1 MTRVTSQ
8 GIAATLFNI
17 AALLRGRQDSP
28 YRIRAYERGARV
40 LRLWAPRPSA
50 RHSGPSRRCS
60 AMGGCSA
67 VGMWKCPRTLP
78 RRRSGGWW
86 RALLGDALLILSPR
100 QVAPLPSAQARI
112 LSPRQVAT
120 LPSEGRGGERGFD
133 LFPRTYRDRRA
144 FGQEGHTPHDTPFP
158 PRGGSARSDGERIRS
173 PRGGA
178 VGCSCSALA
187 PRRGSEEHHVTFT
200 ATHVSGAGR
209 GPGAKASTSACRRA
223 IKSVGAASA
232 FETTNSRRRSGPYSS
247 PPSPLAVVTPSE

>member
-1 MTRVTSQ
+1 MTRVTSRD
-8 GIAATLFNI
+8 IAATLFNI

-28 YRIRAYERGARV
+28 CRIRAYERGARV
-40 LRLWAPRPSA
+40 LRLWASRPST

-67 VGMWKCPRTLP
+67 MGIWKCPRTLP
-78 RRRSGGWW
+78 RRRGGGWW

-100 QVAPLPSAQARI
+100 QVA
-112 LSPRQVAT
+112 T
-120 LPSEGRGGERGFD
+120 LPSEGSDPLPGASADPPLGGKGGWWKPGH
-133 LFPRTYRDRRA
+133 LLT
-144 FGQEGHTPHDTPFP
+144 EGPPVTVGPQKHQLTPFDTPFP
-158 PRGGSARSDGERIRS
+158 PRGGSRLVAG
-173 PRGGA
+173 RG
-178 VGCSCSALA
+178 SALA

>member
-1 MTRVTSQ
+1 MTRVTSRD
-8 GIAATLFNI
+8 IAATLFNI

-40 LRLWAPRPSA
+40 LRLWASRPST

-67 VGMWKCPRTLP
+67 MGMWKRSRTLP
-78 RRRSGGWW
+78 RRRRGRWW
-86 RALLGDALLILSPR
+86 RALLGDAL
-100 QVAPLPSAQARI
+100 PLASR
-112 LSPRQVAT
+112 R
-120 LPSEGRGGERGFD
+120 PSEGSDPLPGASADPPLGGKGGWWKPGH
-133 LFPRTYRDRRA
+133 LLT
-144 FGQEGHTPHDTPFP
+144 EGPPVTVGPQKHQLTPFDTPFP
-158 PRGGSARSDGERIRS
+158 PRGGSRLVAG
-173 PRGGA
+173 RG
-178 VGCSCSALA
+178 SALA